1 MVAYAEEKPQE
12 MGAMKRRTRQ
22 IARLIYLYCCVKY
35 MKRNKD
41 GKWVTIDEFWQEYFD
56 EIRE

>member
-1 MVAYAEEKPQE
+1 MVKTATHRK
-12 MGAMKRRTRQ
+12 MKRYYKRRHRQ
-22 IARLIYLYCCVKY
+22 VARLIYHYCFVKY
-35 MKRNKD
+35 LKRNKD

>member
-1 MVAYAEEKPQE
+1 MH
-12 MGAMKRRTRQ
+12 RRYRQ
-22 IARLIYLYCCVKY
+22 IARLVYHYCCVKY
-35 MKRNKD
+35 LKRNKD